1 MTFSGNRKSLKHEDP
16 YAVKTVKNGLIFA
29 SFVLAVAIWIIGLPV
44 LTAQPEPATAVE
56 RNPSC
61 PVIYIYPSDGSER
74 KVVVPEQSN
83 CTEENAGK
91 VTEVR
96 MSNTDR
102 PTVTHYVR

>member
-1 MTFSGNRKSLKHEDP
+1 MAFSRKSKHEDP
-16 YAVKTVKNGLIFA
+16 YAVKTLKNGFIFA
-29 SFVLAVAIWIIGLPV
+29 SFVLAVAIWIIGLPT
-44 LTAQPEPATAVE
+44 LMSQPEPVQSVE
-56 RNPSC
+56 RNPAC

-96 MSNTDR
+96 MSDTAR
-102 PTVTHYVR
+102 PTVTHHIR